1 MSVMR
6 RAANKF
12 VIPCT
17 ALAVLVLLSPTGSSA
32 ATVTRPHYEGPTW
45 TVNYADLDLTNSK
58 AVATLYKRIKFAADK
73 VCESSEPTSLHTFL
87 YVRMCTKQAIDQ
99 AVKEVNSS
107 GLTTVHLATA
117 NQTAFQ

>member
-1 MSVMR
+1 MPR
-6 RAANKF
+6 TANKF

-32 ATVTRPHYEGPTW
+32 ATPTRPQYEGHTW
-45 TVNYADLDLTNSK
+45 TVNYADLDLANSK

-73 VCESSEPTSLHTFL
+73 VCESSERTSLQTLL

-107 GLTTVHLATA
+107 GLTTVHLASA
-117 NQTAFQ
+117 NPTAFQ